1 MKQEKEMPQVRKLF
15 AEVVNPSGHKVTI
28 ESRGYPTI
36 EVGSAYTASG
46 PQRYPVRDEAHF
58 EHLKSQIYRALPFCK
73 AISVTLVEEGLT
85 PVVTF
90 TVTAVPDPV
99 VADGT
104 TSAAIT
110 VSVLADGN
118 PSEGTAIELSSTL
131 GALSATSGVSDTNGQ
146 LVVTLTASEAGEA
159 TVTAVVDGK
168 SEDAKVTFTAAPQPQ
183 AAPAPAKAKKP
194 KAETPTAQE

>member
-1 MKQEKEMPQVRKLF
+1 MRKLF

-36 EVGSAYTASG
+36 EIGSAYMTSG

-58 EHLKSQIYRALPFCK
+58 EHLKNQLHRALPFCK
-73 AISVTLVEEGLT
+73 AISVTLVEEVPA

-90 TVTAVPDPV
+90 AVTSAPASV
-99 VADGT
+99 VADGAA
-104 TSAAIT
+104 SAAIT
-110 VSVLADGN
+110 VTVSADGA
-118 PSEGTAIELSSTL
+118 PSAGIAIALSSSL
-131 GALSATSGVSDTNGQ
+131 GALSATSGDSDASGQ
-146 LVVTLTASEAGEA
+146 LVAALTSTEAGEA

-168 SEDAKVTFTAAPQPQ
+168 SETAKVTFTAAPQPQ
-183 AAPAPAKAKKP
+183 AAPATAKAKKA